1 LLPMPKGDITLQE
14 KQEAIKLL
22 SHSGASITELNQ
34 VRIALSGLKGG
45 QLAHLAKKAK
55 VVCLVLSDIIG
66 DPMHLIASG
75 PTVQPPLESP
85 RAMEIIEK
93 YNLQSKMPAQV
104 ITCLKE
110 DQNVPLLNT
119 ENVIYSKYLL
129 TND

>member
-1 LLPMPKGDITLQE
+1 
-14 KQEAIKLL
+14 
-22 SHSGASITELNQ
+22 LNQ

-55 VVCLVLSDIIG
+55 VVCLILSDIIG

-75 PTVQPPLESP
+75 PTVQPPLDSP
-85 RAMEIIEK
+85 KAMEIIEK

-104 ITCLKE
+104 ITYLKE
-110 DQNVPLLNT
+110 DQNVPSLIT
-119 ENVIYSKYLL
+119 VNVNFSKYLP

>member
-1 LLPMPKGDITLQE
+1 MLPMPKGSITLQE

-34 VRIALSGLKGG
+34 VRIALSELKGG
-45 QLAHLAKKAK
+45 QLAHFAKRAK
-55 VVCLVLSDIIG
+55 VVSLILSDIIG

-75 PTVQPPLESP
+75 PTVQPPLDSP

-104 ITCLKE
+104 ITYLEK
-110 DQNVPLLNT
+110 DPSVSLFNP
-119 ENVIYSKYLL
+119 ENVI
-129 TND
+129 